1 LTDTVPLN
9 ATGPL
14 LTAILLAI
22 VAVSILTSSIVAS
35 KTVALKIEALATDA
49 DGMVTVPVNV
59 GLALGT
65 LFAFNPS
72 SDAMRPDMPVFV
84 TCVISTTT
92 PNTSEF
98 VSFSKTS
105 SYIRVLENA

>member
-1 LTDTVPLN
+1 MVR
-9 ATGPL
+9 L
-14 LTAILLAI
+14 LTI
-22 VAVSILTSSIVAS
+22 VAVSTLTSCADPTLKMVALEIVA
-35 KTVALKIEALATDA
+35 VATDA

-65 LFAFNPS
+65 LFAFNDS

-84 TCVISTTT
+84 TCVISTTA
-92 PNTSEF
+92 PNTSEL

-105 SYIRVLENA
+105 SSICVLENA